1 MQNDVNKTSY
11 EYRVFTERNGKRW
24 HLQQESFDCI
34 FTAGERNIL
43 RVPQV
48 PLLPSSGSKA
58 NVGCYEYHFLMKGID
73 KSCFLVVQVVL
84 VGKKMY
90 ERNRPIIKFS
100 VYWMEYIYPVIWPR
114 FDYIRVSHSN
124 VHFKSGPNL
133 NFLHFTLFVQ
143 TRRTDLKKKR
153 KKN

>member
-1 MQNDVNKTSY
+1 MQNGVNKISY

-34 FTAGERNIL
+34 FYPGERNIL

-73 KSCFLVVQVVL
+73 KSCFLVVQWYL
-84 VGKKMY
+84 QEKKCMKGTDPKLILFLAINDFIDESFVGKGMRGSRSTAGNY
-90 ERNRPIIKFS
+90 SFN
-100 VYWMEYIYPVIWPR
+100 
-114 FDYIRVSHSN
+114 
-124 VHFKSGPNL
+124 
-133 NFLHFTLFVQ
+133 NFNTF
-143 TRRTDLKKKR
+143 
-153 KKN
+153 